1 MNSIVFLDRD
11 SLPARV
17 RRPAFAHDWRD
28 YPNTAP
34 HDVAERLSGATV
46 AITNKVRID
55 AAALAALP
63 DLKMIAIAATGTDN
77 VDLAECNRRGIV
89 VSNIRDYAL
98 AAVPEHVFALMLA
111 LRRNLLAYRAEV
123 EAGTW
128 SKSDRFCAIT
138 HPIHDLAG
146 ATLGLI
152 GFGGLGRAVADLALA
167 FGMKV
172 LVHNRSI
179 KPEPGIE
186 FTTLDEL
193 LERSDVVSLHVM
205 QTAETRG
212 LMGRAQ
218 FARMKPG
225 ALFINTARGG
235 LVDEAALIEA
245 LESGHLGG
253 AGLDVVSTEPPPADL
268 PLLALRRPNLLITPH
283 VAWASDEAMQGLADQ
298 LIDNIEAWEAGRPRN
313 LVAC

>member
-1 MNSIVFLDRD
+1 MTTIVFLDRA
-11 SLPARV
+11 SLPANV
-17 RRPAFAHDWRD
+17 RRPAFDHDWRD
-28 YPNTAP
+28 YPNTAR
-34 HDVAERLSGATV
+34 DQVAERLAGATI
-46 AITNKVRID
+46 AITNKVPID

-77 VDLAECNRRGIV
+77 VDLAECSRRGIV

-111 LRRNLLAYRAEV
+111 LRRNLIAYRADV
-123 EAGTW
+123 DAGVW

-138 HPIHDLAG
+138 HPIRDLAG
-146 ATLGLI
+146 ATLGIVGL
-152 GFGGLGRAVADLALA
+152 GALGRAVADLGLA

-179 KPEPGIE
+179 KPEPNLE
-186 FTTLDEL
+186 FTTLDDL

-212 LMGRAQ
+212 LMGREQ

-225 ALFINTARGG
+225 SLLINTARGG
-235 LVDEAALIEA
+235 LIDEAALAEA
-245 LESGHLGG
+245 LQSGPLGG
-253 AGLDVVSTEPPPADL
+253 AGLDVLGVEPPPADH
-268 PLLALRRPNLLITPH
+268 PLLQLRLPNLLITPH
-283 VAWASDEAMQGLADQ
+283 VAWASAEAMQGLADQ
-298 LIDNIEAWEAGRPRN
+298 LIDNIEAWRDGKPRH